1 MVNIEAPTDVVLC
14 TYSDK
19 LCDYKSYD
27 DFDLMYEYMEGIAQL
42 EDENEKVE
50 PNKYGFKSWIT
61 AVSDY
66 AFYLFKNVND
76 KAITI
81 SITLN

>member
-1 MVNIEAPTDVVLC
+1 
-14 TYSDK
+14 
-19 LCDYKSYD
+19 
-27 DFDLMYEYMEGIAQL
+27 MYEYMEGIAQL